1 MRLPSVRDAFFSE
14 IYQMTEQGED
24 IVIVSADLGA
34 PSLDEFRR
42 KFPHRFVNVG
52 IAEQNLLSVA
62 TGLALSGKHVIAFGL
77 NPFPVTRAYD
87 QMRNFLGDPRIP
99 VTVAA
104 LNTGTCSAECG
115 YTHMPL
121 EDFAMVRLIP
131 SIKMVNPSDT
141 AIAKIAAREL
151 VTSSLPTYIRFDKF
165 LTKEYY
171 QESEVDFQKGFF
183 EIRSSKRFAVITTGN
198 FSAVLKDN
206 INSVKIE
213 GESPSFFDCY
223 AFPMDMDLLV
233 KRLTQFSCI
242 VTLED
247 QTVCAGLGS
256 LIMEILSK
264 HGIVKPIR
272 SLGVE
277 PEHWEGRIMNRNA
290 IYDEM
295 GYDIKSLE
303 KRLQKTFEE
312 MMDNG

>member
-1 MRLPSVRDAFFSE
+1 MSLPSVRDAFFSE
-14 IYQMTEQGED
+14 IYRMTEQGED

-87 QMRNFLGDPRIP
+87 QLRNFLGDLRIP
-99 VTVAA
+99 ITVAA

-121 EDFAMVRLIP
+121 EDFTMVRMIP

-141 AIAKIAAREL
+141 SIAKAAAREL
-151 VTSSLPTYIRFDKF
+151 VMSSLPTYIRFDKF

-183 EIRSSKRFAVITTGN
+183 EMHSSKRFAVITTGN
-198 FSAVLKDN
+198 FSAMLKES
-206 INSVKIE
+206 ISTVAIQ
-213 GESPSFFDCY
+213 GETPSLFDCY
-223 AFPMDMDLLV
+223 AFPLDADLLAE
-233 KRLTQFSCI
+233 RLKSFSCI

-247 QTVCAGLGS
+247 QTPCAGLGS

-264 HGIVKPIR
+264 HGLVKPIR
-272 SLGVE
+272 SLGIE
-277 PEHWEGRIMNRNA
+277 SKYWEGRIMNRNA

-295 GYDIKSLE
+295 GYDIKSLG

-312 MMDNG
+312 MMDND

>member
-1 MRLPSVRDAFFSE
+1 MSLPSVRDAFFSE
-14 IYQMTEQGED
+14 IYRMTEQGED

-87 QMRNFLGDPRIP
+87 QLRNFLGDLRIP
-99 VTVAA
+99 ITVAA

-121 EDFAMVRLIP
+121 EDFAMVRMIP

-141 AIAKIAAREL
+141 SIAKAAAREL
-151 VTSSLPTYIRFDKF
+151 VMSSLPTYIRFDKF

-183 EIRSSKRFAVITTGN
+183 EMHSSKRFAVITTGN
-198 FSAVLKDN
+198 FSAMLKGS
-206 INSVKIE
+206 ISTVAIQ
-213 GESPSFFDCY
+213 GETPSLFDCY
-223 AFPMDMDLLV
+223 AFPLDADLLAE
-233 KRLTQFSCI
+233 RLKSFSCI
-242 VTLED
+242 VRIRRL
-247 QTVCAGLGS
+247 VRGLVHLLWKFSLSMGS
-256 LIMEILSK
+256 
-264 HGIVKPIR
+264 
-272 SLGVE
+272 
-277 PEHWEGRIMNRNA
+277 
-290 IYDEM
+290 
-295 GYDIKSLE
+295 
-303 KRLQKTFEE
+303 
-312 MMDNG
+312 

>member
-1 MRLPSVRDAFFSE
+1 MSLPSVRDAFFSE
-14 IYQMTEQGED
+14 IYRMTEQGED

-62 TGLALSGKHVIAFGL
+62 TGLALSGRHVIAFGL

-87 QMRNFLGDPRIP
+87 QLRNFLGDLRIP

-121 EDFAMVRLIP
+121 EDFAMVRMIP

-141 AIAKIAAREL
+141 SIAQVAAREL

-165 LTKEYY
+165 LTEAYY

-183 EIRSSKRFAVITTGN
+183 EMQASERFAVITTGN
-198 FSAVLKDN
+198 FSSMLKN
-206 INSVKIE
+206 RINTIKIQ
-213 GESPSFFDCY
+213 GESPSLFDCY
-223 AFPMDMDLLV
+223 AFPLDTDLLAE
-233 KRLTQFSCI
+233 RLKPFSCI

-247 QTVCAGLGS
+247 QTPCAGLGS
-256 LIMEILSK
+256 LIMEVLSK

-272 SLGVE
+272 SLGIE
-277 PEHWEGRIMNRNA
+277 SKYWEGRIMNRNA

>member
-1 MRLPSVRDAFFSE
+1 MSLPSVRDAFFSE
-14 IYQMTEQGED
+14 IYRMTEQGED

-87 QMRNFLGDPRIP
+87 QLRNFLGDLRIP
-99 VTVAA
+99 ITVAA
-104 LNTGTCSAECG
+104 LNTGTCSTECG

-121 EDFAMVRLIP
+121 EDFAMVRMIP

-141 AIAKIAAREL
+141 SIAKAAAREL
-151 VTSSLPTYIRFDKF
+151 VISSLPTYIRFDKF

-183 EIRSSKRFAVITTGN
+183 EMHSSKRFAVITTGN
-198 FSAVLKDN
+198 FSAMLKES
-206 INSVKIE
+206 ISTVAIQ
-213 GESPSFFDCY
+213 GETPSLFDCY
-223 AFPMDMDLLV
+223 AFPLDADLLAE
-233 KRLTQFSCI
+233 RLKSFSCI

-247 QTVCAGLGS
+247 QTPCAGLGS

-264 HGIVKPIR
+264 HGLVKPIR
-272 SLGVE
+272 SLGIE
-277 PEHWEGRIMNRNA
+277 SKYWEGRIMNRNA

-295 GYDIKSLE
+295 GYDIKSLG

-312 MMDNG
+312 MMDND

>member
-1 MRLPSVRDAFFSE
+1 MSLPSVRDAFFSE
-14 IYQMTEQGED
+14 IYRMTEQGED

-62 TGLALSGKHVIAFGL
+62 TGLALSGRHVLAFGL

-87 QMRNFLGDPRIP
+87 QLRNFLGDLRIP

-121 EDFAMVRLIP
+121 EDFAMVRMIP

-151 VTSSLPTYIRFDKF
+151 VTSSLPAYIRFDKF
-165 LTKEYY
+165 LTEKHY

-183 EIRSSKRFAVITTGN
+183 EIRSSEQFAVITTGN

-206 INSVKIE
+206 IE

-223 AFPMDMDLLV
+223 AFPLDTDLLAE
-233 KRLTQFSCI
+233 RLKPFSCI

-247 QTVCAGLGS
+247 QTPCAGLGS
-256 LIMEILSK
+256 LVMEVLSK

-272 SLGVE
+272 SLGIK
-277 PEHWEGRIMNRNA
+277 PKHWEGRIMNRNA

-295 GYDIKSLE
+295 GYDIKSLG

-312 MMDNG
+312 MMDND

>member
-1 MRLPSVRDAFFSE
+1 MSLPSVRDAFFSE
-14 IYQMTEQGED
+14 IYRMTEQGED

-62 TGLALSGKHVIAFGL
+62 TGLALSGRHVIAFGL

-87 QMRNFLGDPRIP
+87 QLRNFLGDLRIP

-121 EDFAMVRLIP
+121 EDFAMVRMIP

-151 VTSSLPTYIRFDKF
+151 VTSSLPAYIRFDKF
-165 LTKEYY
+165 LTEKHY

-183 EIRSSKRFAVITTGN
+183 EMQASERFAVITTGN
-198 FSAVLKDN
+198 FSSMLKN
-206 INSVKIE
+206 RINTIKIQ
-213 GESPSFFDCY
+213 GESPSLFDCY
-223 AFPMDMDLLV
+223 AFPLDTDLLAE
-233 KRLTQFSCI
+233 RLKPFSCI

-247 QTVCAGLGS
+247 QTPCAGLGS

-272 SLGVE
+272 SLGIE
-277 PEHWEGRIMNRNA
+277 SKYWEGRIMNRNA

-295 GYDIKSLE
+295 GYDIKSLG

-312 MMDNG
+312 MMDND

>member
-1 MRLPSVRDAFFSE
+1 MRLPSVRDAFLSE

-87 QMRNFLGDPRIP
+87 QLRNFLGDLRIP

-121 EDFAMVRLIP
+121 EDFAMVRMIP

-141 AIAKIAAREL
+141 SIAKAAAREL
-151 VTSSLPTYIRFDKF
+151 VMSSLPAYIRFDKF
-165 LTKEYY
+165 LTEEHY
-171 QESEVDFQKGFF
+171 QEREVDFQKGFF
-183 EIRSSKRFAVITTGN
+183 EIRSSERFAVITTGN

-206 INSVKIE
+206 INSVKIQ
-213 GESPSFFDCY
+213 G
-223 AFPMDMDLLV
+223 
-233 KRLTQFSCI
+233 
-242 VTLED
+242 
-247 QTVCAGLGS
+247 
-256 LIMEILSK
+256 
-264 HGIVKPIR
+264 
-272 SLGVE
+272 
-277 PEHWEGRIMNRNA
+277 
-290 IYDEM
+290 
-295 GYDIKSLE
+295 
-303 KRLQKTFEE
+303 
-312 MMDNG
+312 

>member
-1 MRLPSVRDAFFSE
+1 MPSVRDAFFSE
-14 IYQMTEQGED
+14 IYRMTEQGED

-87 QMRNFLGDPRIP
+87 QLRNFLGDLRIP
-99 VTVAA
+99 ITVAA

-121 EDFAMVRLIP
+121 EDFTMVRMIP

-141 AIAKIAAREL
+141 SIAKAAAREL
-151 VTSSLPTYIRFDKF
+151 VMSSLPTYIRFDKF

-183 EIRSSKRFAVITTGN
+183 EMHSSKRFAVITTGN
-198 FSAVLKDN
+198 FSAMLKES
-206 INSVKIE
+206 ISTVAIQ
-213 GESPSFFDCY
+213 GETPSLFDCY
-223 AFPMDMDLLV
+223 AFPLDADLLAE
-233 KRLTQFSCI
+233 RLKSFSCI

-247 QTVCAGLGS
+247 QTPCAGLGS

-264 HGIVKPIR
+264 HGLVKPIR
-272 SLGVE
+272 SLGIE
-277 PEHWEGRIMNRNA
+277 SKYWEGRIMNRNA

-295 GYDIKSLE
+295 GYDIKSLG

-312 MMDNG
+312 MMDND